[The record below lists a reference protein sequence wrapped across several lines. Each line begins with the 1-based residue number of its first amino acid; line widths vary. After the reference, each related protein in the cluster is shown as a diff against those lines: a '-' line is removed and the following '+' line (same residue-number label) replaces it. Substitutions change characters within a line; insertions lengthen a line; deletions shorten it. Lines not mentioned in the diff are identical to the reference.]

1 MENDIVSLAEL
12 IVRGICADQNR
23 IEVEKKDLSRSSN
36 ILVRVADEDM
46 GKILGSGRST
56 FNALRGVLALAGK
69 RAGKIVRVEL
79 LDPFFSET
87 RSSNAYSPAAEWDRK
102 SFEHILTRTIGFV
115 FGDMTEISRK
125 AVTKTITVYE
135 IRIASGEEIG
145 NLDDAQKAFE
155 TLFSAVGKSFRH
167 TVHVDLVPPSTSEA

>member
-1 MENDIVSLAEL
+1 MEHDIVSLAEL

-23 IEVEKKDLSRSSN
+23 ISVEKKDLERSSN
-36 ILVRVADEDM
+36 LLVRVADEDM

-69 RAGKIVRVEL
+69 RVGKIVRVEL

-87 RSSNAYSPAAEWDRK
+87 RGSSQYSPSSDWARK
-102 SFEHILTRTIGFV
+102 DFESILTGTIGSV
-115 FGDMTEISRK
+115 FGEETAIARK
-125 AVTKTITVYE
+125 EVTKTITVYE
-135 IRIASGEEIG
+135 IRIATGEEIG
-145 NLDDAQKAFE
+145 NMDEAQKAFE

-167 TVHVDLVPPSTSEA
+167 TVHVDLVPPATER